1 MLKKK
6 NIIVTGSSRGLGL
19 AIAKELIAQNHK
31 VVLNGRNQQPFLKL
45 KQRNKNDEVEI
56 NISNI
61 VNEVRKKI
69 VKQ

>member
-1 MLKKK
+1 MDLIGIPWQIRIGPKSLK
-6 NIIVTGSSRGLGL
+6 NNCVG
-19 AIAKELIAQNHK
+19 
-31 VVLNGRNQQPFLKL
+31 L

>member
-1 MLKKK
+1 MP
-6 NIIVTGSSRGLGL
+6 NLGIFL
-19 AIAKELIAQNHK
+19 DDFRNNTNNHSD
-31 VVLNGRNQQPFLKL
+31 FISKL
-45 KQRNKNDEVEI
+45 NKNDEVEI